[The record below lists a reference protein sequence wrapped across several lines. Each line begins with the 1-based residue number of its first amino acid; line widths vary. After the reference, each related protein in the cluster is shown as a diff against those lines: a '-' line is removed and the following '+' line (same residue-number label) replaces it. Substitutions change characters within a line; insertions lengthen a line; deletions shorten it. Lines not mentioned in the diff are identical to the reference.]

1 MTDQHI
7 TTLAGISV
15 GLPAVTFPAWSDTVA
30 AISGVNQWLI
40 AIGGLVVLILTIRK
54 LLLENK
60 IASRRLRDM
69 DKER

>member
-1 MTDQHI
+1 M
-7 TTLAGISV
+7 
-15 GLPAVTFPAWSDTVA
+15 TFPAWSDTVA